1 MKEEDARWT
10 LHEWIYFAQ
19 LGVVWVVL
27 TINQHLKLDRQTNY
41 FGHRLTLL
49 LNLPAA
55 AKNGICAKHAK
66 IWWVAQLDDPCIKLD
81 FSGDKSP
88 DNRET

>member
-1 MKEEDARWT
+1 MPN
-10 LHEWIYFAQ
+10 AQ
-19 LGVVWVVL
+19 FD
-27 TINQHLKLDRQTNY
+27 LKLWTKKTKNY
-41 FGHRLTLL
+41 H
-49 LNLPAA
+49 PVAAA

-81 FSGDKSP
+81 FSGDKNP